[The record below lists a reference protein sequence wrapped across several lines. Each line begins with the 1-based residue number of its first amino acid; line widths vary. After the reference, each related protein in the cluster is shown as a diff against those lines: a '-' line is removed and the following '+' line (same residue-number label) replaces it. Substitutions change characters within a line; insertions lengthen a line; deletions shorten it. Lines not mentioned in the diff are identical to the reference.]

1 MLAQRKTFL
10 KRIYREWHARLAA
23 TLPEGE
29 GGVVELGA
37 GSVFLERVMD
47 GAWRTDVRSLREL
60 DLRAD
65 ARRLPFRDGA
75 LKALVL
81 VDVFHHI
88 PDAEA
93 FLREARRVLR
103 PGGVVAMIEP
113 WRTPWS
119 EFIYRR
125 CHHEAFD
132 TRAGWSFAEGDPM
145 QTANG
150 ALPWIVFDRDAAQ
163 IQSRFPELRVERLE
177 PLMPLVY
184 LLSGGLTW
192 LSLQPGWCYPF
203 WRRLE
208 RRFEPRC
215 AMFAFIVLRRA

>member
-10 KRIYREWHARLAA
+10 KRIYQEWHACLAA
-23 TLPEGE
+23 TVPEGE

-37 GSVFLERVMD
+37 GEVFLERVVD
-47 GAWRTDVRSLREL
+47 GAWRTDIRSLRGL
-60 DLRAD
+60 DLCAD
-65 ARRLPFRDGA
+65 ARRLPFHDGT
-75 LKALVL
+75 LRALVL

-88 PDAEA
+88 PDAGA

-119 EFIYRR
+119 AFIYRWF
-125 CHHEAFD
+125 HHEAFD
-132 TRAGWSFAEGDPM
+132 THAAWSFAEGEPM

-150 ALPWIVFDRDAAQ
+150 ALPWIVFNRDVVRF
-163 IQSRFPELRVERLE
+163 QSRFPELRVERVE

-184 LLSGGLTW
+184 LLSGGLTR

-208 RRFEPRC
+208 RRFERRC